1 MTDTVITDFIDIVGI
16 REDVIT
22 KYLTIRFENLITHRQ
37 YFFRIA
43 KDLFDV
49 AYENR
54 SVIDAEVV
62 LKPEGEEDNVGYVS

>member
-1 MTDTVITDFIDIVGI
+1 MVTTDFIDIVGI

-22 KYLTIRFENLITHRQ
+22 KYLTIRFENLITHKQ

-43 KDLFDV
+43 KDLFNI

-54 SVIDAEVV
+54 TVIDAEVV
-62 LKPEGEEDNVGYVS
+62 LKPEGELDDVGYVT